1 MSYRDRKVISI
12 GLVSE
17 ITGLSVRKIRYY
29 EERKLIFPERSKGGT
44 RKYSFADVEKLIDI
58 AGQIEDGLQTCEIK
72 KMEAKRLR
80 MQAKS
85 VSV

>member
-58 AGQIEDGLQTCEIK
+58 ANQIEDGLQTYEIK

-80 MQAKS
+80 VQAKS
-85 VSV
+85 V